1 MKHTFHCLPSC
12 LLSPTDVSGGHL
24 PNNYLTSNPCL
35 RICFERNS
43 NSKKK
48 RKERRKGEGRRRGGR
63 KKEDGMKEKR
73 RKEIKNWEKNNTLNP
88 ITLIL
93 QLFLGKLSIR

>member
-43 NSKKK
+43 SRKKK
-48 RKERRKGEGRRRGGR
+48 KGKKEGRGKEEGGKEERRWNERKE
-63 KKEDGMKEKR
+63 KKRNKE
-73 RKEIKNWEKNNTLNP
+73 
-88 ITLIL
+88 
-93 QLFLGKLSIR
+93 LGKE

>member
-12 LLSPTDVSGGHL
+12 PLSPTDGSGGHL

-43 NSKKK
+43 NRKKK
-48 RKERRKGEGRRRGGR
+48 KGKKEGRGKEAGGGEGRRKGEK
-63 KKEDGMKEKR
+63 KKEDGMKEKKIGR
-73 RKEIKNWEKNNTLNP
+73 ASCRE
-88 ITLIL
+88 
-93 QLFLGKLSIR
+93 RV